1 MEKSKVVVVTTG
13 GTIAMRYDPARK
25 GVFPAV
31 TGPQLVEAVPPLEDI
46 CSPVVEEFSN
56 IPSPHMTPELML
68 KLAQKLDQI
77 LTREEVAGAI
87 VTHGTD
93 TLEETAFSLDLICKA
108 EKPICITAAMRS
120 GSDISP
126 DGPHNLLC
134 AVKTALSP
142 EASGEGVLVV
152 MNEEIHAARDVT
164 KTHSANPKTFAS
176 PGWGPI
182 GYVDKDAVIF
192 RRKSIRFPRIPAM
205 EVISDVHL
213 VKMAAGADSLLL
225 QCLAEKKVRG
235 VVLEGLGRGNVPP
248 AALPGVEAILNN
260 NIPLVL
266 TTRVPSGR
274 VLDVYGYPGGVKPLK
289 EKGVILGGDLSGPKA
304 RILLMLVLSI
314 TNDLEAIASYFND
327 PGASNL
333 A

>member
-1 MEKSKVVVVTTG
+1 MEKRKVVVVTTG
-13 GTIAMRYDPARK
+13 GTIAMRYDPERK
-25 GVFPAV
+25 GVYPAA
-31 TGPQLVEAVPPLEDI
+31 TGPQLVEAVPPLDDI
-46 CSPVVEEFSN
+46 CLPEVEEFSN
-56 IPSPHMTPELML
+56 VPSPHMTPSMMM

-77 LTREEVAGAI
+77 LAREDVAGAI

-93 TLEETAFSLDLICKA
+93 TLEETAFFLDLICKA

-134 AVKTALSP
+134 AVKAALSP
-142 EASGEGVLVV
+142 QALGQGVLVV
-152 MNEEIHAARDVT
+152 MNEEIHSARDVA

-182 GYVDKDAVIF
+182 GYVDKDAVLF
-192 RRKSIRFPRIPAM
+192 RRKSIRFPHIPAV

-225 QCLAEKKVRG
+225 ECLAEKRVRG

-248 AALPGVEAILNN
+248 PALPGVSAVLKN

-266 TTRVPSGR
+266 TTRVSSGR

-289 EKGVILGGDLSGPKA
+289 EEGVILGGDLSGPKA
-304 RILLMLVLSI
+304 RILLMLVLSV
-314 TNDLEAIASYFND
+314 TNVQETIASYFKD
-327 PGASNL
+327 PGEGKPV
-333 A
+333 